1 MYHEGQI
8 NKRIYF
14 IFCDHFVDSTS
25 DYSRNYWAQYI
36 IKLEEEYL
44 IVSVKEQIKFIEKI
58 ENKVYINTASIFGQY
73 YTLQMVYGNMMMLS
87 YLGVTDRRGHL
98 EYIETDRTYIF
109 VKTENIRFDNT
120 NTYFSCFAYDQDET
134 FYCIYSIKTNDI
146 YYCEYDSSN
155 SKFKTEVVLTTMS
168 NNSGIVVETVKN
180 IRGTG
185 MNGYGIALVTP
196 GNLIYLF
203 SFDVDEKTATH
214 SIVLL
219 LNETFV
225 ENSSK

>member
-1 MYHEGQI
+1 MKQI
-8 NKRIYF
+8 
-14 IFCDHFVDSTS
+14 
-25 DYSRNYWAQYI
+25 
-36 IKLEEEYL
+36 EL
-44 IVSVKEQIKFIEKI
+44 IS
-58 ENKVYINTASIFGQY
+58 
-73 YTLQMVYGNMMMLS
+73 
-87 YLGVTDRRGHL
+87 
-98 EYIETDRTYIF
+98 
-109 VKTENIRFDNT
+109 KTENIRFDNT

-214 SIVLL
+214 SITMTNIIQTEITCSDMTLISIQL
-219 LNETFV
+219 DLNEHIIIRGYDGEKTIVNFYNGALEKISITDKEIGGYQEFRIQIIEDV
-225 ENSSK
+225 FYLM